1 MKAIITLAF
10 ILYSSVAFAQSD
22 DYREVQAR
30 MEVRLDTLTT
40 LLTEARQNIA
50 STDKRFAEALIQ
62 VQGLS
67 MELKNLSGQV
77 QENKETLKGV
87 EIYVAESKK
96 KIDLMYFMF
105 NLLFGIVSFLMSC
118 GALIFAFIKWQFI
131 RSSILTMLRRLN
143 K

>member
-1 MKAIITLAF
+1 MKKLIVLITILLPSLA
-10 ILYSSVAFAQSD
+10 LAQVD

-50 STDKRFAEALIQ
+50 STDKRFAEALVQ

-67 MELKNLSGQV
+67 MELKNLSYQV
-77 QENKETLKGV
+77 QENKQTLKGV
-87 EIYVAESKK
+87 EIYVADSKK

-105 NLLFGIVSFLMSC
+105 NLFFGVVSFFGSL
-118 GALIFAFIKWQFI
+118 GALIFAFVKWQFI
-131 RSSILTMLRRLN
+131 KSSTLTIIRRLG

>member
-105 NLLFGIVSFLMSC
+105 NFFFGVVSFLMSC
-118 GALIFAFIKWQFI
+118 AALIFAFVKWQFI

>member
-1 MKAIITLAF
+1 MKTLM
-10 ILYSSVAFAQSD
+10 ILLTVLIPSLALAQPD

-50 STDKRFAEALIQ
+50 STDKRFAEALVQ

-67 MELKNLSGQV
+67 MELKNLSYQV
-77 QENKETLKGV
+77 QENKQTLKGV
-87 EIYVAESKK
+87 EIYVADSKK

-105 NLLFGIVSFLMSC
+105 NLFFGAISFFGSL
-118 GALIFAFIKWQFI
+118 GALIFAFVKWQFI
-131 RSSILTMLRRLN
+131 KASTLTIIRRLN